1 MLHLLALL
9 REVQIRKA
17 AHHSRQERF
26 VRTSILRSCRSEVV
40 HQKRANQRSLLLDRN
55 ASRRGKLLSVGQV
68 RALLR
73 PETALTEFRIAHH
86 ALHHGVVEHLLLL
99 LLQGLVRNLHI
110 EEDTLHIGRDML
122 VADFPVTTLLLQQ
135 PLQRRRRNDG
145 DEDLM
150 LIVLPLVY
158 CHFPLLVSDL
168 FVADFNIEVADDG
181 VFAHAPFRDVEFQ
194 LLCFFGKHRHFGL
207 VLLLSL
213 SKILF

>member
-1 MLHLLALL
+1 MLG
-9 REVQIRKA
+9 RDTTR
-17 AHHSRQERF
+17 
-26 VRTSILRSCRSEVV
+26 RSE
-40 HQKRANQRSLLLDRN
+40 LLP
-55 ASRRGKLLSVGQV
+55 VGQA

-73 PETALTEFRIAHH
+73 PETALAEFRVAHY

-99 LLQGLVRNLHI
+99 FLQGLVRNLHI
-110 EEDTLHIGRDML
+110 EKDTLHIGRDML
-122 VADFPVTTLLLQQ
+122 VADFPVAAILLHQ
-135 PLQRRRRNDG
+135 PFQRRRRDDG

-158 CHFPLLVSDL
+158 RHFPLLVLDL

-181 VFAHAPFRDVEFQ
+181 VFAHPSFRDVELQ
-194 LLCFFGKHRHFGL
+194 PLSFFGKRRHFGL